1 MWSFHDYLNASVHS
15 KRYSGND
22 MKVFKINPMS
32 ATKVSFTLKYI
43 DTPVFKIV
51 SIWKYILNKCIV
63 IFGFLVKKCVFL
75 MKKWSYCICKWY
87 IHFRVCNGITLHNIY
102 WNKLS
107 SKNINPEAIKI
118 SIDLKRLNLDSLSNP
133 RVKRFVLLVSNIND
147 NYSH

>member
-1 MWSFHDYLNASVHS
+1 
-15 KRYSGND
+15 
-22 MKVFKINPMS
+22 
-32 ATKVSFTLKYI
+32 
-43 DTPVFKIV
+43 
-51 SIWKYILNKCIV
+51 
-63 IFGFLVKKCVFL
+63 
-75 MKKWSYCICKWY
+75 MKKWKFIVYVSDRYICI
-87 IHFRVCNGITLHNIY
+87 NIY